1 MVIAVER
8 GLNDIKKYLEYIGY
22 TVVDGYSYR
31 GPIDAYVYENMG
43 FSAVDDFNSYSQSSS
58 QSEGML
64 IVNAKN
70 KSPEEIAD
78 ILKNRVYGENIN
90 FIWFCIAVFGN
101 MVYNKLMLK
110 ESDINGKKYISW

>member
-8 GLNDIKKYLEYIGY
+8 GLNDIKKHLEFKGY

-31 GPIDAYVYENMG
+31 GAIDAYVYENMG
-43 FSAVDDFNSYSQSSS
+43 FSVIDDFNSYSQNSA
-58 QSEGML
+58 QSAGVL

-90 FIWFCIAVFGN
+90 F
-101 MVYNKLMLK
+101 M
-110 ESDINGKKYISW
+110 